1 MILNNI
7 KYTIGGKDILNDIS
21 FTINN
26 GDKIGLIGKNGS
38 GKTTLLKIINGKIK
52 DFSGKISKNEIVYLL
67 EQEIPIKYNEYSIIQ
82 YLKCINMIDKYE
94 EILEESEIKDI
105 SKYTETLE
113 KYLALDGYNF
123 KENVLKYMNKL
134 KLNKGID
141 TKIKELS
148 GGEKIK
154 VLLVNLHIAEFDI
167 LLLDEPTNNIDLE
180 TLKYL
185 EEFLKNIK
193 KTLII
198 VSHDEEFLENIV
210 NKVIE
215 LENGKIEEFNCKY
228 RDYLNIK
235 EISYNREMKEY
246 EKAIEEK
253 NNLKQQLQKSK
264 VWANSGNSKKSFK
277 DNDKIANNF
286 AKEKTNNTNISK
298 INKKLDKMIIPKF
311 EYNKGID
318 YFFNF
323 DDVKGNKDIVFNS
336 VICGYDDFRTKE
348 ITVNIPFGS
357 RVNIVGRN
365 GSGKTTLIKTILKQI
380 SPIQGSIDIGS
391 ACKFGYISQETLLNI
406 DKTNNISIYKYLTKD
421 ILKNNTKVDDT
432 LIFTILK
439 KFNISYLD
447 KDKKYN
453 DLSAGQRTRVN
464 LAKFALNNTN
474 ILILDEP
481 TNHLDIQAITIIY
494 DLIKSYK
501 GTIISIS
508 HNRKYNKVLSA
519 DIIIDLDK

>member
-7 KYTIGGKDILNDIS
+7 KYSIGGKDILNDIS

-52 DFSGKISKNEIVYLL
+52 DFSGKITKNEIVYLL

-82 YLKCINMIDKYE
+82 YLKHINNIDNYE
-94 EILEESEIKDI
+94 EILEESEIKDL

-123 KENVLKYMNKL
+123 KENILKYMNKL

-154 VLLVNLHIAEFDI
+154 VLLVNLHIVEFDI

-180 TLKYL
+180 TLEYL

-198 VSHDEEFLENIV
+198 VSHDEYFLENIV
-210 NKVIE
+210 NKIIE
-215 LENGKIEEFNCKY
+215 LENGKLQEFNCKY
-228 RDYLNIK
+228 KEYLKVK
-235 EISYNREMKEY
+235 EISYNIEKEEY
-246 EKAIEEK
+246 EKAIEER

-264 VWANSGNSKKSFK
+264 VWANIGNSKKSFK

-286 AKEKTNNTNISK
+286 AKEKTNNSNISK
-298 INKKLDKMIIPKF
+298 INKKLDKIIIPEF
-311 EYNKGID
+311 EYDKGID

-323 DDVKGNKDIVFNS
+323 DDVKGNKDIIINNLV
-336 VICGYDDFRTKE
+336 CGYDNFKTKKLNF
-348 ITVNIPFGS
+348 NIPFGS

-380 SPIQGSIDIGS
+380 SPIEGNISIGS

-406 DKTNNISIYKYLTKD
+406 DKTNNISIYEYLTKD

-464 LAKFALNNTN
+464 LAKFAINNTN

-508 HNRKYNKVLSA
+508 HNRKYNEMLNA
-519 DIIIDLDK
+519 NITINLNE

>member
-52 DFSGKISKNEIVYLL
+52 DFSGSISGNEIIHFL
-67 EQEIPIKYNEYSIIQ
+67 EQEIDIQYNEYSIIQ
-82 YLKCINMIDKYE
+82 YLKHINNIDNYE
-94 EILEESEIKDI
+94 EILNDIDIKDM
-105 SKYTETLE
+105 SKYTKTLE

-123 KENVLKYMNKL
+123 ESNVIKYMNKL
-134 KLNKGID
+134 KLNKSVN

-180 TLKYL
+180 TLEYL
-185 EEFLKNIK
+185 EEFFKNIN

-215 LENGKIEEFNCKY
+215 LENGKIKEFNCKY

-246 EKAIEEK
+246 EKAIEER

-264 VWANSGNSKKSFK
+264 VWANIGNSKKSFK

-286 AKEKTNNTNISK
+286 AKEKTNNSNISK
-298 INKKLDKMIIPKF
+298 INKKLDKIIIPEF
-311 EYNKGID
+311 EYDKGTD

-323 DDVKGNKDIVFNS
+323 DDVKGNKDIIINNLV
-336 VICGYDDFRTKE
+336 CGYDNFKTKKLNF
-348 ITVNIPFGS
+348 NIPFGS
-357 RVNIVGRN
+357 RINIVGRN

-380 SPIQGSIDIGS
+380 SPIEGSIDIGS

-406 DKTNNISIYKYLTKD
+406 DKTNNISIYEYLTKD
-421 ILKNNTKVDDT
+421 ILKNNIKVDDT

-453 DLSAGQRTRVN
+453 DLSAGERTRVN

-494 DLIKSYK
+494 DLIKSYN